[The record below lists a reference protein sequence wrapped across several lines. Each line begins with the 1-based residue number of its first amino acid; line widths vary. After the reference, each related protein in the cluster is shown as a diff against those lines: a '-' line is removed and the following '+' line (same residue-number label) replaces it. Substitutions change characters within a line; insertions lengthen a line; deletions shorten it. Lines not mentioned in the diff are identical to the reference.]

1 MPNYSEGKIYAIR
14 SHQTD
19 RVYVGS
25 TTQPLAKRF
34 YEHKT
39 AYQAYINNQKI
50 YVSSFEMFKYD
61 DCYIELIRKYPCESR
76 EELAREEGKTIREMN
91 CVNKKIA
98 GRTLK
103 EYFEDNREEFNER
116 MKEYYKDPEK
126 REMQKKSTS
135 EVIIC
140 NTCNCEMIKNSWLKH
155 FKSIK
160 HRSVVPLHHGSV
172 VPLHHVSDTDKTGV
186 QQPAAGWRP
195 KIIRTK
201 PVKNRVTYSNEEC
214 FHCIFCDEVKKN
226 VTKRLIDLKSG
237 STEIQIEIC
246 EGCQDRNTDL

>member
-1 MPNYSEGKIYAIR
+1 MPKYSEGKIYAIR

-25 TTQPLAKRF
+25 TTQTLAKRF
-34 YEHKT
+34 YEHKN

-76 EELAREEGKTIREMN
+76 EELTREEGKTIREMN

-116 MKEYYKDPEK
+116 MNEYYKDPEK
-126 REMQKKSTS
+126 KEMQKKWLS

-155 FKSIK
+155 CKSMK
-160 HRSVVPLHHGSV
+160 HIEHLAQPG
-172 VPLHHVSDTDKTGV
+172 DTDNNAV
-186 QQPAAGWRP
+186 GWRP

-214 FHCIFCDEVKKN
+214 FYCIFCNEVKKN
-226 VTKRLIDLKSG
+226 VTKRFIDLKSG
-237 STEIQIEIC
+237 SKEIQIDIC

>member
-14 SHQTD
+14 SNQTD

-39 AYQAYINNQKI
+39 TYQAYINNQKI

-140 NTCNCEMIKNSWLKH
+140 NTCNCEMIKSSWLKH
-155 FKSIK
+155 CKSIK
-160 HRSVVPLHHGSV
+160 HIEHLAQPG
-172 VPLHHVSDTDKTGV
+172 DTDKSE
-186 QQPAAGWRP
+186 QPTDKGWRP
-195 KIIRTK
+195 KIIRTN
-201 PVKNRVTYSNEEC
+201 PIKNRVTYSNKEY

-226 VTKRLIDLKSG
+226 VTKRFIDLKSG
-237 STEIQIEIC
+237 SREIQINIC
-246 EGCQDRNTDL
+246 EECHRATLLDPVDNNNEE